1 LRYARGI
8 LYGFI
13 LSGFIFLGTAFIK
26 WQGIGVSDS
35 TVMVSLWALYT
46 TWFYVCVA
54 LTIIPLVIAFARFR
68 SEFRQI
74 LFFEAGGLF
83 FFTPFWFFFTSEITG
98 TSISETLTTGVK
110 GAVPYFNENFQI
122 TGMNISP
129 VILLPLLLAMFVA
142 GLYILR
148 PSFVYRAASAKA
160 PRELTAL
167 KEKPKEKPK
176 EDMDSDMPDVKPPV
190 ADSSSI
196 GELRSLLA
204 QLSVPQTI
212 IEAIVTA
219 GIATVTDLISTS
231 PDSLAAIAGI
241 DPKMAQDIHLS
252 VQKKVWFGGIE

>member
-1 LRYARGI
+1 
-8 LYGFI
+8 
-13 LSGFIFLGTAFIK
+13 
-26 WQGIGVSDS
+26 
-35 TVMVSLWALYT
+35 MVASLWTFYV
-46 TWFYVCVA
+46 TWFYLCVA
-54 LTIIPLVIAFARFR
+54 LTIIPLLAAFAKFR

-74 LFFEAGGLF
+74 LLFEAGGLF

-110 GAVPYFNENFQI
+110 GAFPYFNENFQL
-122 TGMNISP
+122 TGMNINP
-129 VILLPLLLAMFVA
+129 VILIPLLIAMLVA

-148 PSFVYRAASAKA
+148 PSFVYSTAPTKA

-167 KEKPKEKPK
+167 KEKPKEIPK
-176 EDMDSDMPDVKPPV
+176 EDMDSEMPDIKPPV
-190 ADSSSI
+190 ANSSSV
-196 GELRSLLA
+196 GELRALLA

-231 PDSLAAIAGI
+231 PDSLATIASI

-252 VQKKVWFGGIE
+252 VQKKIWFGGIE